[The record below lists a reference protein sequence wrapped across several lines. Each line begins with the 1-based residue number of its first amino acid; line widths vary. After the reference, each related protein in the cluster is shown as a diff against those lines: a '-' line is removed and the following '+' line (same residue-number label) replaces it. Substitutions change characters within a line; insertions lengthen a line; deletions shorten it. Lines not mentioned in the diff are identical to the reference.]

1 MLPLQGHTN
10 FLSRHKQ
17 IALSGK
23 SVKSCPD
30 LFAKI
35 FRFTFLKI
43 GIINRAVSSPRRG
56 VGHRHQALGW
66 DAVDAFVSARV
77 SVRRMNKSVRRSR
90 VVLTPRCWRQVG
102 SKYAAG
108 DGDNKPA
115 HRGEREVSRKAIA
128 QGMSECFRCPVC
140 SCAPIAQLLAHETA
154 GAACTRHSL
163 RPLFEGGQ
171 RDGNSS
177 GETRRE
183 NAFTCQPQRPQESVS
198 ESHVRESDGPVPAE
212 RDDLF
217 KAWRATAAASP
228 M

>member
-17 IALSGK
+17 IAPSGK

-43 GIINRAVSSPRRG
+43 GIINRTVSSPRRG

-128 QGMSECFRCPVC
+128 QGMSECSPLTCMLVC
-140 SCAPIAQLLAHETA
+140 ANCATFGTRDRGCSAHPA
-154 GAACTRHSL
+154 FPAPSL
-163 RPLFEGGQ
+163 RREGQQICKARANHAARTGTHV
-171 RDGNSS
+171 SS
-177 GETRRE
+177 SLRAKRSNPSIRTRRYGLLRRKRSS
-183 NAFTCQPQRPQESVS
+183 Q
-198 ESHVRESDGPVPAE
+198 
-212 RDDLF
+212 
-217 KAWRATAAASP
+217 
-228 M
+228 

>member
-1 MLPLQGHTN
+1 MLPLQGQTN

-128 QGMSECFRCPVC
+128 QGMSECSPLTCMLVC
-140 SCAPIAQLLAHETA
+140 ANCATFGTRDRGCSAHPA
-154 GAACTRHSL
+154 FPAPSL
-163 RPLFEGGQ
+163 RREGQG
-171 RDGNSS
+171 DWK
-177 GETRRE
+177 TR
-183 NAFTCQPQRPQESVS
+183 A
-198 ESHVRESDGPVPAE
+198 
-212 RDDLF
+212 
-217 KAWRATAAASP
+217 
-228 M
+228 